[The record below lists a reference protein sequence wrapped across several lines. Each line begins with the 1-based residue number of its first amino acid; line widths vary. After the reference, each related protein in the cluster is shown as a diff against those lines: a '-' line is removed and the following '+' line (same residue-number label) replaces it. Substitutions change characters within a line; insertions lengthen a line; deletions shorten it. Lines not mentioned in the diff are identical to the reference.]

1 MWLLPF
7 LTPLSSSY
15 RMGYVPPM
23 NTDDVD
29 IMYQKIS
36 DIWFMTFL
44 VPFLM
49 GFIKKF
55 EWHVNVASLLVC
67 ASSWIFWVILEVW
80 GLDHYWDDYEGAG
93 LWSAT
98 IQGNAIVCAI
108 TAIVAIGWFIGE
120 IQLWQ
125 YIPAGALFAL
135 SQFLAY
141 YINNSGKVIENLVDP
156 GGATLV
162 HMFAAYWGMGVAVAI
177 RDKRAFNEPM
187 YCSTH
192 SVQFAWLS
200 SLLLFILWPSFI
212 TLFFKGA
219 LAIEGMNVCYAA
231 GVGSILSAF
240 IVDLLLEKKLN
251 PLVYAYALLG
261 GPVAISTG
269 MFVYGVWGGLL
280 CGAIGG
286 VISVLAFVFLH
297 GPLTRALGV
306 MDVMGVHNLHGVCSW
321 TSTISGMFGLL
332 AIGVNGK
339 EAAKPF
345 YCSFITLGVSFITGV
360 VTGTILRFTRYPKLP
375 DGEQFDDHYYFIFN
389 SKPDS
394 DEDSENGQELS
405 SASHHSSS
413 KSGSKQR
420 ASSHSSQ
427 HEA

>member
-1 MWLLPF
+1 MLLIPF
-7 LTPLSSSY
+7 FTGFSNAY
-15 RMGYVPPM
+15 RLGYVPPI

-29 IMYQKIS
+29 IMFQKIS
-36 DIWFMTFL
+36 DIWFMSFL

-55 EWHVNVASLLVC
+55 EWHVNVASLLVT

-80 GLDHYWDDYEGAG
+80 GLDHHWDDYEGTG

-98 IQGNAIVCAI
+98 IEGNAIVCSI
-108 TAIVAIGWFIGE
+108 TAIVAIGCFIGQ

-141 YINNSGKVIENLVDP
+141 YINNSGKVIENFVDP

-162 HMFAAYWGMGVAVAI
+162 HMFAAYWGLGVTIAI
-177 RDKRAFNEPM
+177 RDKRSFKEPM
-187 YCSTH
+187 YCTTH

-219 LAIEGMNVCYAA
+219 LAIEAMNVCYAA

-240 IVDLLLEKKLN
+240 IADTLLEKKVN

-269 MFVYGVWGGLL
+269 MFIYGVWGGLL

-286 VISVLAFVFLH
+286 LVSVLAFVFLH
-297 GPLTRALGV
+297 GPLTRAIGV
-306 MDVMGVHNLHGVCSW
+306 LDVMGVHNLHGVCSW
-321 TSTISGMFGLL
+321 CSTLSGMFGLL
-332 AIGVNGK
+332 AIGVDGK
-339 EAAKPF
+339 EAAKCL
-345 YCSFITLGVSFITGV
+345 YCSLITVGVAFSTGV
-360 VTGTILRFTRYPKLP
+360 VTGFILRFTTFPKIP
-375 DGEQFDDHYYFIFN
+375 DEDQYDDHYYFIFN
-389 SKPDS
+389 SKPKDE
-394 DEDSENGQELS
+394 EDSESVRELS
-405 SASHHSSS
+405 SASSHTSSS
-413 KSGSKQR
+413 KSGQ
-420 ASSHSSQ
+420 Q
-427 HEA
+427 E